1 MITIHSWLNYEI
13 MDATQKLNSKALGKI
28 GSLQSI
34 LYSKKLPIIQIT
46 HSEELTRVHT
56 IAT

>member
-1 MITIHSWLNYEI
+1 
-13 MDATQKLNSKALGKI
+13 MDTTRKLNSKVLGKI

-34 LYSKKLPIIQIT
+34 LYSEKLPIIQIT
-46 HSEELTRVHT
+46 HSEQLTRVQT